1 MSGKTLER
9 NIVGAKQAVVLAG
22 GRGTRLAPYT
32 VLFPKPLMPL
42 GEMPILEVVLRQ
54 LARCGFAKVTLA
66 VGHYSQLIEAYFGRG
81 ETVGAELVYAREDE
95 PLGTAGPLATIAG
108 LDEPFLV
115 MNGDV
120 LTTLDFADFLR
131 DHVQSSATASISTHM
146 RSNRVDFGVVQAD
159 ETGLVRGYTEKPV
172 HEYLVSMGVYA
183 FSPEVRSFIEPGR
196 RLDFPELVL
205 KLLAAGRSVRSVP
218 YDGYWL
224 DIGRHDDLAQAQKEF
239 VGRRD
244 EFLRGS

>member
-1 MSGKTLER
+1 
-9 NIVGAKQAVVLAG
+9 VVLAG

-54 LARCGFAKVTLA
+54 LARCGFVKVTLA
-66 VGHYSQLIEAYFGRG
+66 VGHFSQLIESYFGRG
-81 ETVGAELVYAREDE
+81 EAVGVELVYVHEDE
-95 PLGTAGPLATIAG
+95 PLGTAGPLAMVSG

-120 LTTLDFADFLR
+120 LTTLDFADFLAG
-131 DHVQSSATASISTHM
+131 HIHSGATASISTHV

-159 ETGLVRGYTEKPV
+159 ETGLVTGYIEKPV

-183 FSPEVRSFIEPGR
+183 FSPEACRFIEPGR

-205 KLLAAGRSVRSVP
+205 ALLAAGRPVRSVP
-218 YDGYWL
+218 YTGYWL
-224 DIGRHDDLAQAQKEF
+224 DIGRHDDLARAQEEF
-239 VGRRD
+239 AGRKD
-244 EFLRGS
+244 EFLLGA